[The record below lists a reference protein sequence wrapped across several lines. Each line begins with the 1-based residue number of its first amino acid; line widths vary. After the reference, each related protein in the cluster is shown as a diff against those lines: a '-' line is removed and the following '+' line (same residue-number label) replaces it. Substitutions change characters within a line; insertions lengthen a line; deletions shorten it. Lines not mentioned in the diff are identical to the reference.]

1 MRDDWNRVHNVGTSH
16 HSAPGETNHESHAK
30 RAAVKKQKQS
40 TLPTTMAAHVHA
52 LKRNTAQRH
61 ASRPPLAYRSPP
73 PGSAHTPRTQ
83 TAMRNRTPITTGSL
97 EHKENSHSDSLSRA
111 WGLTEVTDKQPFP
124 AVQQQNPKRNTHSPA
139 SPGST
144 QRFSP
149 HRSQHPLRVCR
160 GRRAAG

>member
-1 MRDDWNRVHNVGTSH
+1 MHHNVGTSH
-16 HSAPGETNHESHAK
+16 HSAPGETNHESYAK
-30 RAAVKKQKQS
+30 RATVKKQKQS

-52 LKRNTAQRH
+52 LKRNAAQRQ
-61 ASRPPLAYRSPP
+61 ASHPPLAYQSPP

-124 AVQQQNPKRNTHSPA
+124 TVQQQNPKRNTHTPT

-144 QRFSP
+144 QPLSR